1 MEKEGTA
8 QDFDKV
14 ARVILNRLAEPMRL
28 QFDSTVNYALADQE
42 IATTDADRAAVTPWN
57 TYAMDGLPYGPIG
70 SPGQDA
76 LRAMEN
82 PADGTWLYF
91 VTVDMQGTTLFADDY
106 PEHERNQSLAIQNGV
121 LASGR

>member
-1 MEKEGTA
+1 ML

-14 ARVILNRLAEPMRL
+14 ARVILNRLAEPMQL
-28 QFDSTVNYALADQE
+28 QFDSTVNYALPDQE

-70 SPGQDA
+70 SPGLDA

-82 PADGTWLYF
+82 PAEGRWLYF
-91 VTVDMQGTTLFADDY
+91 VTIDMQGTTVFADDY
-106 PEHERNQSLAIQNGV
+106 PEHERNQSLAIANGV
-121 LASGR
+121 LSSGR